1 MDADGIVTHVHTF
14 IVRVTS
20 ADAGE
25 VAGTVERVRTGE
37 RHRFCGADALT
48 SLIARLAAPATP
60 DTSPDEGADQ

>member
-37 RHRFCGADALT
+37 RHRFC
-48 SLIARLAAPATP
+48 
-60 DTSPDEGADQ
+60 